1 MTAVGSDDA
10 AQPIQLE
17 RIVVSEANSDP
28 RKRSADSRVK
38 QIAKRFRAKRNVYL
52 TVKNPLTCAQL
63 SVKIHNCAEYVG
75 MTYRGA

>member
-38 QIAKRFRAKRNVYL
+38 RIA
-52 TVKNPLTCAQL
+52 
-63 SVKIHNCAEYVG
+63 
-75 MTYRGA
+75 